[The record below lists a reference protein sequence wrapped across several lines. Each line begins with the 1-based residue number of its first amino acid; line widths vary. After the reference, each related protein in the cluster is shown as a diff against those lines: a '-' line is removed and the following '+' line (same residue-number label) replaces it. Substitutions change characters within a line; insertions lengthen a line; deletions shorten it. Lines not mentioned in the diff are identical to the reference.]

1 MTTTGTTTITT
12 TARAEALTWKLGGR
26 TPEDIAISTPIDQRI
41 TRDWAWSGGT
51 GKSVRVCVVDS
62 GVQGDNPLVGPI
74 QGSYAMA
81 DEDLGAGPTVTE
93 TEPQDAYGHGTA
105 CASIIRRIAPDCELY
120 SMRVL
125 GKVGGGTGAA
135 LLAGLRWAVEQRF
148 DVVNLS
154 LSTTRPQFDQELRA
168 LADQAYFQR
177 TILVASAHNTPVE
190 SFPWRYSS
198 VISVGSHPEHDSDLV
213 LANTRPPVEFF
224 ARGSAV
230 PVAGLDGKPTRN
242 TGNSFAT
249 PHITGRCALI
259 LGKHPGL
266 TPFQLKTI
274 LYLTSDNVRGGE

>member
-1 MTTTGTTTITT
+1 MTAATTGRDET
-12 TARAEALTWKLGGR
+12 LTWKLGGR
-26 TPEDIAISTPIDQRI
+26 SPDEIAINTTVDQRI
-41 TRDWAWSGGT
+41 TRDWAWAGAT
-51 GKSVRVCVVDS
+51 GESVRVCVVDS

-74 QGSYAMA
+74 QGSYALA
-81 DEDLGAGPTVTE
+81 GEDPGSEPTVVE
-93 TEPQDAYGHGTA
+93 TEAEDAYGHGTA
-105 CASIIRRIAPDCELY
+105 CASIIRRIAPQCKLY

-148 DVVNLS
+148 DVINLS
-154 LSTTRPQFDQELRA
+154 LSTTRPQFDRELRA
-168 LADQAYFQR
+168 LADQAYFQN
-177 TILVASAHNTPVE
+177 TIMVASAHNTPVE

-198 VISVGSHPEHDSDLV
+198 VISVGSHSQNDSDFV

-274 LYLTSDNVRGGE
+274 LYLTSDNVRGGA

>member
-1 MTTTGTTTITT
+1 VELPEIV
-12 TARAEALTWKLGGR
+12 APRPAAALTWKLTGADAA
-26 TPEDIAISTPIDQRI
+26 DIAIRTSVDQRI
-41 TRDWAWSGGT
+41 TREWAWSGAT
-51 GKSVRVCVVDS
+51 GRSVRVCVVDS

-74 QGSYAMA
+74 QGSHAVVGEGGELA
-81 DEDLGAGPTVTE
+81 VEGTE
-93 TEPQDAYGHGTA
+93 AQDVYGHGTA
-105 CASIIRRIAPDCELY
+105 CASIIRRIAPECELF

-125 GKVGGGTGAA
+125 GKAGGTGAA

-154 LSTTRPQFDQELRA
+154 LSTTRPRFDHELRT
-168 LADQAYFQR
+168 LADQAYFGG
-177 TILVASAHNTPVE
+177 TVLVASAHNTPVE

-198 VISVGSHPEHDSDLV
+198 VISVGSHPSEDPDLV

-224 ARGSAV
+224 ARGTAV
-230 PVAGLDGKPTRN
+230 PVAGLDVRPTRN

-249 PHITGRCALI
+249 PHIAGRCALI

-274 LYLTSDNVRGGE
+274 LYLTSDNVRGGR